1 MENDNIKKP
10 IEIKEKDQ
18 LVYPGQ
24 FIGVIEQFLPGQNT
38 YVEEASI
45 YSTQFG
51 MAHLDRRGLKVKVFP
66 KRKAQLVPTVG
77 DVGVGEIVHA
87 SNQMTSIAIT
97 SVNGK
102 PCVPS
107 YTCLM
112 HISRISRKYLDSM
125 DDAVRA
131 GDIVRVKIIDAKTL
145 PLQAESTGINFGVV
159 YAECSECG
167 GKLKKIGTD
176 KLQCTSCESTEN
188 RKMSIH
194 YGSPMA
200 LA

>member
-1 MENDNIKKP
+1 
-10 IEIKEKDQ
+10 
-18 LVYPGQ
+18 L
-24 FIGVIEQFLPGQNT
+24 GVIEQFLPGQNT
-38 YVEEASI
+38 YVEEPNI

-51 MAHLDRRGLKVKVFP
+51 MAHLDTRALKVKVFP
-66 KRKAQLVPTVG
+66 KRKAQIVPTIG
-77 DVGVGEIVHA
+77 DVGVGEIVHT
-87 SNQMTSIAIT
+87 SNQMTSIALT
-97 SVNGK
+97 SINET

-125 DDAVRA
+125 DDAVRR
-131 GDIVRVKIIDAKTL
+131 GDIIRVKIIDAKTL
-145 PLQAESTGINFGVV
+145 PLQAESTGVNFGVV

-176 KLQCTSCESTEN
+176 TLKCTSCESTEN
-188 RKMSIH
+188 RKISIH

-200 LA
+200 LS